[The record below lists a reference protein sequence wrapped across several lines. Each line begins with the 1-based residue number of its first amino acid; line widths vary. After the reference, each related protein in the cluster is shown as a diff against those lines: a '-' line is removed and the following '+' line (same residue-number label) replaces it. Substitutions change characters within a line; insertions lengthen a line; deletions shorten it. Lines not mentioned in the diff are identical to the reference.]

1 LFVVEVRV
9 SSYESKN
16 HMQRLSPSSRQAL
29 LASGSTIAPPGRVG
43 LYDPANEHDACGLG
57 FVSHV
62 HGEKSRAVVENALQL
77 LCNLAHRGAAGADP
91 ATGDGAGILTQIPH
105 AFFWHACVAAG
116 FHIPEAGC
124 YGVGMT
130 FLPRDAARRQTFEA
144 LIERIA
150 NEEGWRV
157 LGWRNVPTDPA
168 HAGSMALAA
177 QPVIRQFFVGRIGV
191 AADADDGVLIERHLY
206 VMRKRIEKAVRRLS
220 GSVASECFIASLSS
234 RTVIYKGML
243 HAEQLRGFFIDL
255 GNPEFISAIATVHS
269 RFSTNTFP
277 SWALAHPY
285 RYIAHNGEINT
296 VRGNARWMWMRE
308 GSLESSRFPDGM
320 DMLMPIIA
328 DGQSDSASLD
338 NVLEL
343 LIQGGRPIAHAMAML
358 MPEAW
363 ESDELMP
370 VERRAFYEFHAS
382 LIEPWD
388 GPAAVVFSDGR
399 QVGATL
405 DRNGLRPIRYLV
417 TDDDVVVLA
426 SEAGAL
432 EIDTARI
439 RTKGRLNPGQMLI
452 VNTVTGR
459 ILTNADLKSELGS
472 LRPYR
477 RWITEQRVEIDA
489 AAVEYSTAA
498 SNVPLAQ
505 RQRAFGYTREELKMI
520 LSPMAETGEEA
531 IGSMGN
537 DTPLAVLSDRPQLLF
552 SYFRQLFAQVTN
564 PAIDPIREQLVM
576 SLGMFLGPQGNLLDE
591 KPEHARQ
598 VRVEQPILTEA
609 ALAELRSLRD
619 STLRPTTLRTL
630 FRASEGA
637 SGLACAV
644 DLLCAKAEAAVRDG
658 AGILILS
665 DREMDAEWAAIP
677 TLHAVSAVH
686 HHLGRTGLRTQT
698 SIVSETGE
706 ARDIP
711 QIALLVGY
719 GASAVCPYLA
729 LESIDRMVDEEMLK
743 AGLDASHARGYYIK
757 AVSKGLLKVLSKMGI
772 STLQSYCGAQIF
784 EALGLHP
791 SLIAQHFTGT
801 ASRIGGVGIEII
813 AEEAL
818 RRHAAAFGEEEQNAL
833 EAGSDY
839 HFRIEGEHHNWNP
852 RTISKLQHAT
862 RANDATTFREFSEI
876 ANAETGRYS
885 LRGLLDFVETT
896 PIALDEVEP
905 EKEIV
910 KRFVTGAMSFGS
922 LSQEAHETLA
932 IAMNRL
938 GGRSNTGE
946 GGEDRDRFRTDR
958 SSAIKQV
965 ASGRFGVT
973 TEYLVNAD
981 ELQIKVAQGAKPGE
995 GGQLPG
1001 HKVDENIARTRC
1013 ATPGVSLISP
1023 PPHHDIYSIEDLKQL
1038 IHDLA
1043 NVNPHASISVKLV
1056 AENGIGTIAAGVAK
1070 AHADLIVVS
1079 GDSGGTGASPL
1090 ASIKQ
1095 TGIPWEIGLAE
1106 VQQTLVMNGLRGRVR
1121 LQTDGQLKTGRDVV
1135 LAAILGA
1142 DEYGFATAPLIVEG
1156 CIMMRK
1162 CHLNTCPVGVA
1173 TQDPV
1178 LRAKFT
1184 GSPEHVVNYFFF
1196 VAKEVRELMA
1206 RLGVRTMDELI
1217 GRTELLET
1225 RAPENHWKA
1234 KHIDLSD
1241 LLTVPAGADDT
1252 RHFVAEHDAQ
1262 PHSHL
1267 DIGLLELARPA
1278 LERGGRISASV
1289 PIRNVDRSIGAL
1301 VSGEIARLHGA
1312 NGLAEGTISVRCR
1325 GSAGQSFGAFAAKGL
1340 ALELEGEANDYVG
1353 KGLSGGRLVIRAPR
1367 TAHFVPDETAIVGNT
1382 VLYGATSGEAYIG
1395 GLAGQRFAVRNS
1407 GAMAVV
1413 EGVGDHGCEYMTG
1426 GVVVVLG
1433 RTGRNFAAGMS
1444 GGLAFVLDDSR
1455 HREFERHCNTAMVE
1469 LRTVESADDRALLHR
1484 LVEQHARFTGSA
1496 RARYLLSRWD
1506 QALRDFVAVVPVE
1519 YARVTRQRDHRAEA
1533 NRVG

>member
-1 LFVVEVRV
+1 M
-9 SSYESKN
+9 S
-16 HMQRLSPSSRQAL
+16 
-29 LASGSTIAPPGRVG
+29 PGRVG

-62 HGEKSRAVVENALQL
+62 HGEKSRAVVDNALRL

-91 ATGDGAGILTQIPH
+91 ETGDGAGILTQIPH
-105 AFFWHACVAAG
+105 PFFWRVCAAAG
-116 FHIPEAGC
+116 LHLPEAGT
-124 YGVGMT
+124 YGVGMV
-130 FLPRDAARRQTFEA
+130 FLPRDAARRKVFEG
-144 LIERIA
+144 LIERTA

-157 LGWRNVPTDPA
+157 LGWRDVPTDSA

-177 QPVIRQFFVGRIGV
+177 QPCIRQFFVSRIGV
-191 AADADDGVLIERHLY
+191 AADADDGVVIERHLY
-206 VMRKRIEKAVRRLS
+206 VMRKRIEKAARRLS
-220 GSVASECFIASLSS
+220 ADASPECFVASLSS
-234 RTVIYKGML
+234 RTIVYKGML
-243 HAEQLRGFFIDL
+243 HAEQLRGFYVDL
-255 GNPEFISAIATVHS
+255 SDAEFISAIATVHS

-277 SWALAHPY
+277 SWPLAHPY
-285 RYIAHNGEINT
+285 RYVAHNGEINT
-296 VRGNARWMWMRE
+296 VRGNARWMRMRE
-308 GSLESSRFPDGM
+308 PSLESSRFPDGM
-320 DMLMPIIA
+320 DMLLPVIA

-363 ESDELMP
+363 ENDELMP
-370 VERRAFYEFHAS
+370 AERRAFYEFHAS
-382 LIEPWD
+382 LVEPWD

-417 TDDDVVVLA
+417 TDDDLVVLA
-426 SEAGAL
+426 SEAGAI
-432 EIDTARI
+432 EIETDRV
-439 RTKGRLNPGQMLI
+439 RTKGRLNPGEMLI

-459 ILTNADLKSELGS
+459 ILANADLKSELGS

-477 RWITEQRVEIDA
+477 RWIAEQRAPIDA
-489 AAVEYSTAA
+489 AAVSYDAPRPA
-498 SNVPLAQ
+498 VPLVQ
-505 RQRAFGYTREELKMI
+505 RQRAFGYTREELKTI
-520 LSPMAETGEEA
+520 LAPMAETGDEA

-591 KPEHARQ
+591 RPEHARQ

-609 ALAELRSLRD
+609 ALAELRSLRED
-619 STLRPTTLRTL
+619 SLRPVTLRTL
-630 FRASEGA
+630 FRAMDGA
-637 SGLACAV
+637 RALEDAV
-644 DLLCAKAEAAVRDG
+644 DRLCAGAEAAVRGG

-665 DREMDAEWAAIP
+665 DREMDADWAAIP
-677 TLHAVSAVH
+677 SLLAVASVH
-686 HHLGRTGLRTQT
+686 HHLGRAGLRTKV
-698 SIVSETGE
+698 SIVADTGE

-729 LESIDRMVDEEMLK
+729 LESIDLMVDEEMLTP
-743 AGLDASHARGYYIK
+743 GLDAEQARARYIK

-772 STLQSYCGAQIF
+772 STLQSYCGAQVF

-791 SLIAQHFTGT
+791 SFIAKHFTGT
-801 ASRIGGVGIEII
+801 ASRIGGVGIDVVG
-813 AEEAL
+813 EETL
-818 RRHAAAFGEEEQNAL
+818 RRHTSAFAADDDARL
-833 EAGSDY
+833 EPGSEY
-839 HFRIEGEHHNWNP
+839 HFRIEGEHHGWNP
-852 RTISKLQHAT
+852 RTIATLQHAT
-862 RANDATTFREFSEI
+862 RANDATTFSEFSRIVDEENR
-876 ANAETGRYS
+876 AYS
-885 LRGLLDFVETT
+885 LRGLLDFAETSA
-896 PIALDEVEP
+896 ISIDEVED

-932 IAMNRL
+932 VAMNRL

-946 GGEDRDRFRTDR
+946 GGEDRDRFGTNR
-958 SSAIKQV
+958 SSSIKQV

-1023 PPHHDIYSIEDLKQL
+1023 PPHHDIYSIEDLAQL

-1043 NVNPHASISVKLV
+1043 NVNPRASISVKLV
-1056 AENGIGTIAAGVAK
+1056 AANGIGTIAAGVAK
-1070 AHADLIVVS
+1070 AHANLIVVS

-1106 VQQTLVMNGLRGRVR
+1106 VQQTLLMNGLRGRVR

-1142 DEYGFATAPLIVEG
+1142 DEFGFATAPLIVEG

-1162 CHLNTCPVGVA
+1162 CHLNTCPVGIA

-1196 VAKEVRELMA
+1196 VAREVRALMA
-1206 RLGVRTMDELI
+1206 RLGVRTMDGLI
-1217 GRTELLET
+1217 GRTELLRS
-1225 RAPENHWKA
+1225 RAPERHWKA
-1234 KHIDLSD
+1234 SHVDLSD
-1241 LLTVPAGADDT
+1241 LLVVPPSAHGP
-1252 RHFVAEHDAQ
+1252 RHFVA
-1262 PHSHL
+1262 
-1267 DIGLLELARPA
+1267 
-1278 LERGGRISASV
+1278 
-1289 PIRNVDRSIGAL
+1289 
-1301 VSGEIARLHGA
+1301 
-1312 NGLAEGTISVRCR
+1312 
-1325 GSAGQSFGAFAAKGL
+1325 
-1340 ALELEGEANDYVG
+1340 
-1353 KGLSGGRLVIRAPR
+1353 
-1367 TAHFVPDETAIVGNT
+1367 
-1382 VLYGATSGEAYIG
+1382 
-1395 GLAGQRFAVRNS
+1395 
-1407 GAMAVV
+1407 
-1413 EGVGDHGCEYMTG
+1413 
-1426 GVVVVLG
+1426 
-1433 RTGRNFAAGMS
+1433 
-1444 GGLAFVLDDSR
+1444 
-1455 HREFERHCNTAMVE
+1455 
-1469 LRTVESADDRALLHR
+1469 
-1484 LVEQHARFTGSA
+1484 
-1496 RARYLLSRWD
+1496 
-1506 QALRDFVAVVPVE
+1506 
-1519 YARVTRQRDHRAEA
+1519 
-1533 NRVG
+1533 

>member
-1 LFVVEVRV
+1 ME
-9 SSYESKN
+9 
-16 HMQRLSPSSRQAL
+16 RLSTSSRQAL
-29 LASGSTIAPPGRVG
+29 LASESTIAAPTRVG

-77 LCNLAHRGAAGADP
+77 LCNLAHRGAAGSDP

-105 AFFWHACVAAG
+105 AFFWHACAAAG
-116 FHIPEAGC
+116 VHLPDAGC
-124 YGVGMT
+124 YGVGMV
-130 FLPRDAARRQTFEA
+130 FLPSDDERRRVFEA

-157 LGWRNVPTDPA
+157 LGWRAVPTDSA
-168 HAGSMALAA
+168 HAGATALAA
-177 QPVIRQFFVGRIGV
+177 QPAIRQFFVARIGV
-191 AADADDGVLIERHLY
+191 VAEADDGVIIEKHLY
-206 VMRKRIEKAVRRLS
+206 VMRKRIETAVRRLS
-220 GSVASECFIASLSS
+220 RDASPECFVVSLSS
-234 RTVIYKGML
+234 RTVVYKGML
-243 HAEQLRGFFIDL
+243 HAEQLRDFYVDL
-255 GNPEFISAIATVHS
+255 RDSEFISAIATVHS

-277 SWALAHPY
+277 SWPLAHPY

-296 VRGNARWMWMRE
+296 VRGNARWMRMRE
-308 GSLESSRFPDGM
+308 ASLESSRFPDGM

-343 LIQGGRPIAHAMAML
+343 LVQGGRPIAHAMAML
-358 MPEAW
+358 LPEAW

-370 VERRAFYEFHAS
+370 VERRAFYEYHAS
-382 LIEPWD
+382 LMEPWD
-388 GPAAVVFSDGR
+388 GPAAIVFSDGR

-432 EIDTARI
+432 EIDNDRI

-477 RWITEQRVEIDA
+477 RWINEQRAPINA
-489 AAVEYSTAA
+489 AAVSYDALEST
-498 SNVPLAQ
+498 VPLVQ
-505 RQRAFGYTREELKMI
+505 RQRAFGYTREELKTI
-520 LSPMAETGEEA
+520 LAPMAETGEEA
-531 IGSMGN
+531 IGSMGT

-609 ALAELRSLRD
+609 ALAELRSLRE
-619 STLRPTTLRTL
+619 STLCPITLRTL
-630 FRASEGA
+630 FRAGDGA
-637 SGLACAV
+637 QGLSCAV

-665 DREMDAEWAAIP
+665 DREMDGAWAAIP
-677 TLHAVSAVH
+677 SLLAVAAVH
-686 HHLGRTGLRTQT
+686 HHLGRVGLRTRA
-698 SIVSETGE
+698 SIVSDTGE

-729 LESIDRMVDEEMLK
+729 LESIDWLADEDMLIAGVDGE
-743 AGLDASHARGYYIK
+743 HARAHYIK

-784 EALGLHP
+784 EALGLHA
-791 SLIAQHFTGT
+791 SFIARHFTGT
-801 ASRIGGVGIEII
+801 ASRIGGIDIDVIG
-813 AEEAL
+813 EETL
-818 RRHAAAFGEEEQNAL
+818 RRHSTAFAADAAADDL
-833 EAGSDY
+833 RLDPGSEY
-839 HFRIEGEHHNWNP
+839 HFRIDGEHHNWNP
-852 RTISKLQHAT
+852 RTISTLQQAT
-862 RANDATTFREFSEI
+862 RSNDAKTFRDFSSI
-876 ANAETGRYS
+876 VDGETKS
-885 LRGLLDFVETT
+885 FALRGLMDFVDTT
-896 PIALDEVEP
+896 PIPLDEVEG
-905 EKEIV
+905 ETEIV

-932 IAMNRL
+932 IAMNQL

-946 GGEDRDRFRTDR
+946 GGEDRDRFRTER

-981 ELQIKVAQGAKPGE
+981 ELQIKIAQGAKPGE

-1001 HKVDENIARTRC
+1001 HKVDEHIARTRC

-1043 NVNPHASISVKLV
+1043 NVNPRASISVKLV
-1056 AENGIGTIAAGVAK
+1056 AANGIGTIAAGVAK

-1142 DEYGFATAPLIVEG
+1142 DEFGFATAPLIVEG
-1156 CIMMRK
+1156 CVMMRK
-1162 CHLNTCPVGVA
+1162 CHLNTCPVGIA

-1196 VAKEVRELMA
+1196 VANEVRALMA
-1206 RLGVRTMDELI
+1206 RLGVRTMNELI
-1217 GRTELLET
+1217 GRTELLAT
-1225 RAPENHWKA
+1225 RAPEHHWKA
-1234 KHIDLSD
+1234 RHVDLAD
-1241 LLTVPAGADDT
+1241 LLVVPPNADDA
-1252 RHFVAEHDAQ
+1252 RHFVAEHDAK
-1262 PHSHL
+1262 PHSQL

-1312 NGLAEGTISVRCR
+1312 KGLPDGTISVRCR
-1325 GSAGQSFGAFAAKGL
+1325 GSAGQSFGAFATKGL

-1382 VLYGATSGEAYIG
+1382 VLYGATSGEAYVG

-1407 GAMAVV
+1407 GATAVV

-1444 GGLAFVLDDSR
+1444 GGLAFVLDESG
-1455 HREFERHCNTAMVE
+1455 HREFERRCNRAMVE
-1469 LRTVESADDRALLHR
+1469 LRAVESVDDRALLHG
-1484 LVEQHARFTGSA
+1484 LVEQHARYTGSA

-1519 YARVTRQRDHRAEA
+1519 YARVTRQRDQRAEA

>member
-1 LFVVEVRV
+1 
-9 SSYESKN
+9 
-16 HMQRLSPSSRQAL
+16 M
-29 LASGSTIAPPGRVG
+29 PPERFG

-57 FVSHV
+57 FVAHL
-62 HGEKSRAVVENALQL
+62 HGEKSRAVVESALQL
-77 LCNLAHRGAAGADP
+77 LTNLAHRGAAGADP

-105 AFFWHACVAAG
+105 AFYWRACTAAG
-116 FHIPEAGC
+116 FHLPEAGS
-124 YGVGMT
+124 YGVGMV
-130 FLPRDAARRQTFEA
+130 FLPRDEERRRVFEA

-157 LGWRNVPTDPA
+157 LGWRDVPTDAA
-168 HAGSMALAA
+168 HAGTMALAA
-177 QPVIRQFFVGRIGV
+177 QPAIREFFVARIGV

-220 GSVASECFIASLSS
+220 RDGAVECFVVSLSS
-234 RTVIYKGML
+234 RTVIHKGML
-243 HAEQLRGFFIDL
+243 HAEQLRDFYVDL
-255 GNPEFISAIATVHS
+255 RDPEFTSAIATVHS

-277 SWALAHPY
+277 SWPLAHPY
-285 RYIAHNGEINT
+285 RYVAHNGEINT
-296 VRGNARWMWMRE
+296 VRGNARWMRMRE
-308 GSLESSRFPDGM
+308 ASLESSRFPDGM
-320 DMLMPIIA
+320 EMLLPIIA
-328 DGQSDSASLD
+328 EGQSDSASLD

-343 LIQGGRPIAHAMAML
+343 LIQSGRPIAHAMAML

-370 VERRAFYEFHAS
+370 VERRAFYEYHAS

-417 TDDDVVVLA
+417 TDDDLVVLA

-432 EIDTARI
+432 DIDTDRV

-477 RWITEQRVEIDA
+477 RWIHEQRVPIDA
-489 AAVEYSTAA
+489 AAVEYETRS
-498 SNVPLAQ
+498 SSVPLAR
-505 RQRAFGYTREELKMI
+505 RQRAFGYTREELKTI
-520 LSPMAETGEEA
+520 LAPMAETGEEA

-537 DTPLAVLSDRPQLLF
+537 DAPLAVLSDRPQLLF

-564 PAIDPIREQLVM
+564 PPIDPIREQLVM

-609 ALAELRSLRD
+609 ALGELRALRA
-619 STLRPTTLRTL
+619 STLRPTTLRAL
-630 FRASEGA
+630 FRASDGPA
-637 SGLACAV
+637 GLAPAIEQ
-644 DLLCAKAEAAVRDG
+644 LCVSAEAAVRDG

-665 DREMDAEWAAIP
+665 DRDLDAEWAAIP
-677 TLHAVSAVH
+677 SLLAVAAVH
-686 HHLGRTGLRTQT
+686 HHLGRAGLRTQA
-698 SIVSETGE
+698 SLVAETGE
-706 ARDIP
+706 ARDVSHV
-711 QIALLVGY
+711 ALLVGY

-729 LESIDRMVDEEMLK
+729 LESIDRLADEQMLTG
-743 AGLDASHARGYYIK
+743 ALDAAHARAHYIK

-791 SLIAQHFTGT
+791 SFVALHFTGT
-801 ASRIGGVGIEII
+801 ASRIGGIDIDVV
-813 AEEAL
+813 ADEAL
-818 RRHAAAFGEEEQNAL
+818 RRHAAAFATDDARDATEL
-833 EAGSDY
+833 DAGSEY
-839 HFRIEGEHHNWNP
+839 HYRIEGEHHNWNP
-852 RTISKLQHAT
+852 RTITTLQRAT
-862 RANDATTFREFSEI
+862 RANDARTFREFSEI
-876 ANAETGRYS
+876 VDAETGRYA
-885 LRGLLDFVETT
+885 LRGLLDFVETA
-896 PIALDEVEP
+896 PVPLDEVES
-905 EKEIV
+905 EREIV

-932 IAMNRL
+932 VAMNRL

-946 GGEDRDRFRTDR
+946 GGEDRHRFRTDR

-981 ELQIKVAQGAKPGE
+981 ELQIKIAQGAKPGE

-1043 NVNPHASISVKLV
+1043 NVNPRASISVKLV
-1056 AENGIGTIAAGVAK
+1056 AAAGIGTIAAGVAK

-1090 ASIKQ
+1090 ASIKH

-1106 VQQTLVMNGLRGRVR
+1106 VQQTLVLNGLRGRVR

-1142 DEYGFATAPLIVEG
+1142 DEFGFATAPLIVEG
-1156 CIMMRK
+1156 CVMMRK
-1162 CHLNTCPVGVA
+1162 CHLNTCPVGIA
-1173 TQDPV
+1173 TQDPE

-1196 VAKEVRELMA
+1196 VAAEVRALMA
-1206 RLGVRTMDELI
+1206 RLGVRTMNELI
-1217 GRTELLET
+1217 GRTELLRT
-1225 RAPENHWKA
+1225 RAPHAHWKA
-1234 KHIDLSD
+1234 RHLDLSD
-1241 LLTVPAGADDT
+1241 LLMVPADGGRT
-1252 RHFVAEHDAQ
+1252 RHFVARHDAR
-1262 PHSHL
+1262 PHSQL
-1267 DIGLLELARPA
+1267 DVGLLELARPA

-1289 PIRNVDRSIGAL
+1289 PVRNVDRSIGAL
-1301 VSGEIARLHGA
+1301 VSGEVARLHGA
-1312 NGLAEGTISVRCR
+1312 GGLADGTISVRCR

-1353 KGLSGGRLVIRAPR
+1353 KGLSGGRIVVRAPR

-1407 GAMAVV
+1407 GATAVV

-1433 RTGRNFAAGMS
+1433 RTGRNFGAGMS
-1444 GGLAFVLDDSR
+1444 GGLAFVLDESGN
-1455 HREFERHCNTAMVE
+1455 REFERHCNPAMIE
-1469 LRTVESADDRALLHR
+1469 LRSVESAEDRALLRR
-1484 LVEQHARFTGSA
+1484 LVELHARYTGSA
-1496 RARYLLSRWD
+1496 RARYLLSRWE

-1519 YARVTRQRDHRAEA
+1519 YARVTRQREQRAEA

>member
-1 LFVVEVRV
+1 M
-9 SSYESKN
+9 SSYKSEN
-16 HMQRLSPSSRQAL
+16 YERRLSDSTRQAL
-29 LASGSTIAPPGRVG
+29 LASGNTIIPPGPVG

-62 HGEKSRAVVENALQL
+62 HGDKSRAVVDGALQL
-77 LCNLAHRGAAGADP
+77 LCNLAHRGAAGSDP

-105 AFFWHACVAAG
+105 AFFWRACIAAG
-116 FHIPEAGC
+116 FDIPEAGC
-124 YGVGMT
+124 YGLGMV
-130 FLPRDAARRQTFEA
+130 FLPRDAERRRTFET

-157 LGWRNVPTDPA
+157 LGWRDVPTDA
-168 HAGSMALAA
+168 EHAGSVALAA
-177 QPVIRQFFVGRIGV
+177 QPTIRQVFVSRIGV
-191 AADADDGVLIERHLY
+191 AAEADDGVIIERHLF
-206 VMRKRIEKAVRRLS
+206 VMRKRIEKAARRLS
-220 GSVASECFIASLSS
+220 GNGAPECFMVSLSS

-243 HAEQLRGFFIDL
+243 HAEQLRGFYPDL
-255 GNPEFISAIATVHS
+255 GDAEFISAIATVHS

-277 SWALAHPY
+277 SWPLAHPY
-285 RYIAHNGEINT
+285 RYVAHNGEINT
-296 VRGNARWMWMRE
+296 VRGNARWMRMRE
-308 GSLESSRFPDGM
+308 PSLESSRFPDGM
-320 DMLMPIIA
+320 DMLLPIIA

-370 VERRAFYEFHAS
+370 AERRAFYEFHAS

-417 TDDDVVVLA
+417 TDDDLVVLA

-432 EIDTARI
+432 EIENDRI
-439 RTKGRLNPGQMLI
+439 RTKGRLSPGEMLI

-459 ILTNADLKSELGS
+459 ILTNGDLKSELGS

-489 AAVEYSTAA
+489 AAVSYDAPTSV
-498 SNVPLAQ
+498 VPLAQ
-505 RQRAFGYTREELKMI
+505 RQRAFGYTREELKFV

-537 DTPLAVLSDRPQLLF
+537 DTPLAVLSDHPQLLF

-576 SLGMFLGPQGNLLDE
+576 SLGMFLGPQGNLLGE

-598 VRVEQPILTEA
+598 VRIEQPILTEA
-609 ALAELRSLRD
+609 ALAELRSLRE
-619 STLRPTTLRTL
+619 STLRPTTLPTL
-630 FRASEGA
+630 FRAADGA
-637 SGLACAV
+637 QGLAGAV

-677 TLHAVSAVH
+677 SLLAVSAVH
-686 HHLGRTGLRTQT
+686 HHLGRVGLRTQT
-698 SIVSETGE
+698 SILAETGE
-706 ARDIP
+706 ARDIS

-729 LESIDRMVDEEMLK
+729 LESIDWMVDDEML
-743 AGLDASHARGYYIK
+743 ANGLDAEHARAYYIK

-772 STLQSYCGAQIF
+772 STLQSYCGAQVF

-791 SLIAQHFTGT
+791 SFIADHFTGT
-801 ASRIGGVGIEII
+801 ASRIGGIGIEIV
-813 AEEAL
+813 AEETL
-818 RRHAAAFGEEEQNAL
+818 RRHADAFADDDLRAL
-833 EAGSDY
+833 DPGSDY

-852 RTISKLQHAT
+852 RTISTLQHAT
-862 RANDATTFREFSEI
+862 RANDAKTFREFSDIVNE
-876 ANAETGRYS
+876 ETKRFS
-885 LRGLLDFVETT
+885 LRGLMDFVDTT
-896 PIALDEVEP
+896 AISIDDVES
-905 EKEIV
+905 ESEIV

-922 LSQEAHETLA
+922 LSREAHETLA

-946 GGEDRDRFRTDR
+946 GGEDRDRFNTDR

-981 ELQIKVAQGAKPGE
+981 ELQIKIAQGAKPGE

-1043 NVNPHASISVKLV
+1043 NVNPRATISVKLV
-1056 AENGIGTIAAGVAK
+1056 AEHGIGTIAAGVAK
-1070 AHADLIVVS
+1070 AHANLIVVS

-1095 TGIPWEIGLAE
+1095 TGISWEIGLAE

-1135 LAAILGA
+1135 MAAILGA
-1142 DEYGFATAPLIVEG
+1142 DEFGFATAPLIVEG

-1173 TQDPV
+1173 TQDPA

-1206 RLGVRTMDELI
+1206 RLGVRTMSELI

-1225 RAPENHWKA
+1225 RAPADHWKA
-1234 KHIDLSD
+1234 RHVDLSD
-1241 LLTVPAGADDT
+1241 LLIVPQSTDDV
-1252 RHFVAEHDAQ
+1252 RSFVAKHEVEFRGQ
-1262 PHSHL
+1262 L
-1267 DIGLLELARPA
+1267 DMGLLELARPA

-1312 NGLAEGTISVRCR
+1312 DGLPDATISVRCR
-1325 GSAGQSFGAFAAKGL
+1325 GSAGQSFGAFAMRGL

-1353 KGLSGGRLVIRAPR
+1353 KGLSGGRLVIRTPR
-1367 TAHFVPDETAIVGNT
+1367 IAHFVPEETAIVGNT

-1444 GGLAFVLDDSR
+1444 GGLAFVHDESGR
-1455 HREFERHCNTAMVE
+1455 NEFVKRCNRAMVE
-1469 LRTVESADDRALLHR
+1469 LRAIESVDDRALLR
-1484 LVEQHARFTGSA
+1484 GLVEQHARFTGSA

-1506 QALRDFVAVVPVE
+1506 LALRDFIAVVPTE
-1519 YARVTRQRDHRAEA
+1519 YARATRQRDQRAEA

>member
-1 LFVVEVRV
+1 
-9 SSYESKN
+9 
-16 HMQRLSPSSRQAL
+16 
-29 LASGSTIAPPGRVG
+29 
-43 LYDPANEHDACGLG
+43 
-57 FVSHV
+57 V
-62 HGEKSRAVVENALQL
+62 HGEKSRAVVQNALQL

-105 AFFWHACVAAG
+105 PFFWRACVAAG
-116 FHIPEAGC
+116 FHLPEVGC
-124 YGVGMT
+124 YGVGMV
-130 FLPRDAARRQTFEA
+130 FLPRDDERRLLFER

-150 NEEGWRV
+150 NEEGFRI
-157 LGWRNVPTDPA
+157 LGWRDVPTDAA
-168 HAGSMALAA
+168 HAGTMALAA
-177 QPVIRQFFVGRIGV
+177 QPAIRQFFVARIGI
-191 AADADDGVLIERHLY
+191 AAEADDGVLIERNLF

-220 GSVASECFIASLSS
+220 HEGTPECFIVSLSS
-234 RTVIYKGML
+234 RTVVYKGML
-243 HAEQLRGFFIDL
+243 HAEQLRGFFVDL
-255 GNPEFISAIATVHS
+255 NDPEFISAIATVHS

-277 SWALAHPY
+277 SWPLAHPY
-285 RYIAHNGEINT
+285 RYVAHNGEINT
-296 VRGNARWMWMRE
+296 VRGNARWMRMRE
-308 GSLESSRFPDGM
+308 PSLESSRFPDGM
-320 DMLMPIIA
+320 DMLLPITIE
-328 DGQSDSASLD
+328 GQSDSASLD

-363 ESDELMP
+363 ENDELMP
-370 VERRAFYEFHAS
+370 VERRAFYEYHAS

-432 EIDTARI
+432 EIDTGRI

-459 ILTNADLKSELGS
+459 ILENTDLKSELGS

-477 RWITEQRVEIDA
+477 RWIAEQRAPIDA
-489 AAVEYSTAA
+489 AAVSYDVPKSP
-498 SNVPLAQ
+498 VPLVQ
-505 RQRAFGYTREELKMI
+505 RQRAFGYTREELKTI
-520 LSPMAETGEEA
+520 LAPMAETGEEA
-531 IGSMGN
+531 IGSMGT

-609 ALAELRSLRD
+609 ALAELRSLRER
-619 STLRPTTLRTL
+619 TLHPLTLKTL

-637 SGLACAV
+637 EGLACAI

-658 AGILILS
+658 TGILILS
-665 DREMDAEWAAIP
+665 DREMDGEWAAIP
-677 TLHAVSAVH
+677 SLLVVAAVH
-686 HHLGRTGLRTQT
+686 HHLGRVGLRTKT
-698 SIVSETGE
+698 SIVADTGE

-729 LESIDRMVDEEMLK
+729 LESIDRMIDEQTLTH
-743 AGLDASHARGYYIK
+743 GLDAEHARKHYIK

-772 STLQSYCGAQIF
+772 STLQSYCGAQVF

-791 SLIAQHFTGT
+791 SFIAKHFTGT
-801 ASRIGGVGIEII
+801 ASRIGGVGIDVIGDET
-813 AEEAL
+813 L
-818 RRHAAAFGEEEQNAL
+818 RRHTGAFADDDQSTL
-833 EAGSDY
+833 DTGSEY
-839 HFRIEGEHHNWNP
+839 HFRIEGEHHGWNP
-852 RTISKLQHAT
+852 RTISTLQHAT
-862 RANDATTFREFSEI
+862 RSNDAKTFRAFSTIVDDE
-876 ANAETGRYS
+876 NRRYA

-896 PIALDEVEP
+896 PIAIDDVES
-905 EKEIV
+905 EQQILE
-910 KRFVTGAMSFGS
+910 RFVTGAMSFGS

-932 IAMNRL
+932 VAMNRL

-946 GGEDRDRFRTDR
+946 GGEDRDRFNTNR

-973 TEYLVNAD
+973 AEYLVNAD

-1043 NVNPHASISVKLV
+1043 NVNPRASISVKLV
-1056 AENGIGTIAAGVAK
+1056 AANGIGTIAAGVAK

-1106 VQQTLVMNGLRGRVR
+1106 VQQTLLLNGLRGRVR

-1142 DEYGFATAPLIVEG
+1142 DEFGFATAPLIVEG

-1162 CHLNTCPVGVA
+1162 CHLNTCPVGIA

-1196 VAKEVRELMA
+1196 VAREVRALMA
-1206 RLGVRTMDELI
+1206 QLGVRTMSELI
-1217 GRTELLET
+1217 GRTELLAT
-1225 RAPENHWKA
+1225 RAPATHWKA
-1234 KHIDLSD
+1234 KHVDLAE
-1241 LLTVPAGADDT
+1241 LLVVPPTADDT
-1252 RHFVAEHDAQ
+1252 RHFVAEHDQ
-1262 PHSHL
+1262 KPHSQL

-1312 NGLAEGTISVRCR
+1312 NGLPDGTISVRCR

-1353 KGLSGGRLVIRAPR
+1353 KGLSGGRLVVRAPR

-1407 GAMAVV
+1407 GATAVV

-1444 GGLAFVLDDSR
+1444 GGLAFVLDESD

-1469 LRTVESADDRALLHR
+1469 LRTIESADDRVLVR
-1484 LVEQHARFTGSA
+1484 GLVEQHARFTGSA

-1519 YARVTRQRDHRAEA
+1519 YARVTRERSQRAEA